1 MKIKILSAI
10 ITVCL
15 AGGCATHG
23 IQNRELELINDG
35 NYQFSKGKY
44 DLSRRRYQA
53 ILDSFPDS
61 QFRIHALIGAAD
73 SYYMQGDYYLAEPAY
88 QKFSELYPLSPE
100 TPRADFYLALSYF
113 HETLKVPQDHT
124 NTESAD
130 DAFRKFIAKYPDH
143 PAVPTAEEKIRHLDD
158 LLAKKEL
165 YIIEF
170 YFRTDHFMSS
180 IRRIDEFIANHP
192 DTPYVPKAL
201 LIKGRS
207 YMEEEAF
214 EKARKTFEELVKK
227 YGDSEAAKQAKQELM
242 KLKSINKES

>member
-23 IQNRELELINDG
+23 LRNRELELINDA

-44 DLSRRRYQA
+44 DLSLRRYQA
-53 ILDSFPDS
+53 LLDSFPDS
-61 QFRIHALIGAAD
+61 QFRIHALIGTAD
-73 SYYMQGDYYLAEPAY
+73 SNYMQEEYYLAEPTY
-88 QKFSELYPLSPE
+88 QKFVELYPLSPE
-100 TPRADFYLALSYF
+100 TPRADFYLAMSYF

-130 DAFRKFIAKYPDH
+130 SAFRKFIAKYPDH

-158 LLAKKEL
+158 LLARKEL

-170 YFRTDHFMSS
+170 YFRTDHFMSAIS
-180 IRRIDEFIANHP
+180 RIDEFIANHP

-201 LIKGRS
+201 LLKGRS
-207 YMEEEAF
+207 YMVEEAF
-214 EKARKTFEELVKK
+214 KKARKTFEELVGR
-227 YGDSEAAKQAKQELM
+227 YGDSEAAKQAKQELI
-242 KLKSINKES
+242 KLKKIYKES